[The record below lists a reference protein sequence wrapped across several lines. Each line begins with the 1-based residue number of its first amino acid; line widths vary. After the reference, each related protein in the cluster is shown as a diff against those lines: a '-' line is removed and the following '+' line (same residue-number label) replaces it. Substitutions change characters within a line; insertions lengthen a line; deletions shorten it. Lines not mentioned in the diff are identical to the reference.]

1 VAAAVMAALAGL
13 GTLVVHGEGTAAA
26 IWSSAA
32 LAFVVQLA
40 GFAFASA
47 LQPVNVMAGWGAGM
61 VLRFGSLVAYAFAVK
76 SFGLPVAVS
85 LVSYA
90 GFLFVSTLI
99 EPLFLKP

>member
-1 VAAAVMAALAGL
+1 VLAGL
-13 GTLVVHGEGTAAA
+13 AWLATLLVHGERVALS
-26 IWSSAA
+26 IWTSAA
-32 LAFVVQLA
+32 LAFAVQVA

-61 VLRFGSLVAYAFAVK
+61 VLRFGSLVAYALAVK
-76 SFGLPVAVS
+76 SLGWPVAES